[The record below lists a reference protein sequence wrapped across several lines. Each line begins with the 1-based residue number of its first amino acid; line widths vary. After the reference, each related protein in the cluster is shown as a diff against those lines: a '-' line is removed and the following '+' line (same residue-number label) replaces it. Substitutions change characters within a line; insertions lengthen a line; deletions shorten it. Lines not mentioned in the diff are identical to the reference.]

1 MQPERRKRPS
11 GCGSSTAAISLP
23 SRRYDLLATAC
34 WVTAVSIHDG
44 ITRAAIDGWDRKRHW
59 PRTTDEMIV
68 SGGGTK
74 NEAIMSS
81 LAAAAVSL
89 TTTDEFGVPSDAKEA
104 IAFALLEAG
113 RIDRLVII
121 AEQGLDGP
129 PELGGALD
137 DPADHA
143 SHPLLIVGASESAD
157 DVTERVARFLQDSG
171 ARLP

>member
-1 MQPERRKRPS
+1 MGDHSSAGFRTGPVRAVVRA
-11 GCGSSTAAISLP
+11 GSSDTTYIRVGSGDSVTLVVADHDAPLSQTLFEGLGTRFRVIAPVTRPEAS
-23 SRRYDLLATAC
+23 DFNQWLA
-34 WVTAVSIHDG
+34 SFLDGLG
-44 ITRAAIDGWDRKRHW
+44 IT
-59 PRTTDEMIV
+59 TTNLIV
-68 SGGGTK
+68 HEG
-74 NEAIMSS
+74 
-81 LAAAAVSL
+81 LAAN
-89 TTTDEFGVPSDAKEA
+89 A